1 MKARNENLT
10 SIDAIM
16 DAVPHQHDPEMI
28 PSLFCVG
35 IFDD

>member
-16 DAVPHQHDPEMI
+16 DG
-28 PSLFCVG
+28 G
-35 IFDD
+35 IRGNAGKHLNV